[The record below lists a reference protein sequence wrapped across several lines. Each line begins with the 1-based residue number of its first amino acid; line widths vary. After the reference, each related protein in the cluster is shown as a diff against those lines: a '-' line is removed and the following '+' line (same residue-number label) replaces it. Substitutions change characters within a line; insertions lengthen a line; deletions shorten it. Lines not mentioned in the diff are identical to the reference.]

1 MKTYMTKK
9 IKSNKEAQRFIT
21 ELYFDDNLYHFDEHA
36 ENIINFKTGE
46 RAFTDEECKLLDQRV
61 DEVFEYISDPF
72 ILCLALLNPEAL

>member
-21 ELYFDDNLYHFDEHA
+21 ELYFDDNLYHLDSDA
-36 ENIINFKTGE
+36 KDIINFKTGE

-61 DEVFEYISDPF
+61 DEVFKYISDPF
-72 ILCLALLNPEAL
+72 ILCLALLDPEAL